1 MPEPLELTEPVVN
14 YEFIRMPDSTGFG
27 DYTESGQVIP
37 VSYQG
42 QPGSFTHQMFLNDHP
57 PIAGGRELWGFP
69 KKLAQP
75 KLAVEIDTLVGTL
88 NYGSV
93 RIATGTM
100 GYKHR
105 ALDIAVEARK
115 LAAPNFLLKIIP
127 HVDGTPRICELVR
140 YHLEDITV
148 KGAWT
153 GPAALDLYSHALAPV
168 AELPVLQVLSAKHIV
183 ADLTLGLGTVVHD
196 YLSPS
201 ASRPTTRDRLRD
213 LDRSERRLIGSAA
226 TSGVWKMLNVMREQ
240 ISPVPQQIK
249 PLPYDVVALVLQ
261 GGGALGAYQAGVYE
275 GLHEAGIR
283 PNWLAGISI
292 GALNAAIIAGSPE
305 AERVGRLREFW
316 ETICACPMEWPAGEG
331 LADALP
337 FAFDL
342 RSLHNAMAATRALFQ
357 GQPGFFKPRFPSP
370 LWSPFSGDAA
380 TSFYDTAPLQ
390 QTLERLVDFDRL
402 NSGEVRVSV
411 GAVNVRTG
419 NLTYFD
425 TAERRLGPKHFMA
438 SGALP
443 PGFPA
448 VEIEGEHYWDGGVV
462 SNTPLSRVLS
472 SEPCDTLTFQID
484 LWSAR
489 GRVPHDMMEVSSRQK
504 DIQYSSRTRA
514 ITDHA
519 MRMQKMRQALQRTIE
534 RLPESAKQDPEIR
547 AIADMA
553 RHRSYNIIHLIY
565 QSKIYEGHSKDYEFG
580 LSAMRAHWQSGLDDI
595 RRTLADPR
603 RLDPPAPE
611 LGIVTHDVHR
621 RD

>member
-1 MPEPLELTEPVVN
+1 
-14 YEFIRMPDSTGFG
+14 
-27 DYTESGQVIP
+27 
-37 VSYQG
+37 
-42 QPGSFTHQMFLNDHP
+42 
-57 PIAGGRELWGFP
+57 
-69 KKLAQP
+69 
-75 KLAVEIDTLVGTL
+75 
-88 NYGSV
+88 
-93 RIATGTM
+93 
-100 GYKHR
+100 
-105 ALDIAVEARK
+105 
-115 LAAPNFLLKIIP
+115 
-127 HVDGTPRICELVR
+127 
-140 YHLEDITV
+140 
-148 KGAWT
+148 
-153 GPAALDLYSHALAPV
+153 
-168 AELPVLQVLSAKHIV
+168 
-183 ADLTLGLGTVVHD
+183 
-196 YLSPS
+196 
-201 ASRPTTRDRLRD
+201 
-213 LDRSERRLIGSAA
+213 
-226 TSGVWKMLNVMREQ
+226 MLNVIRQ
-240 ISPVPQQIK
+240 RNSLVPQQSK

-305 AERVGRLREFW
+305 AERVARLREFW
-316 ETICACPMEWPAGEG
+316 ETICAAPVEWPAGER
-331 LADALP
+331 LADAMP

-342 RSLHNAMAATRALFQ
+342 RSLHNAMAAMRALFQ

-370 LWSPFSGDAA
+370 LWSPFSGDAS
-380 TSFYDTAPLQ
+380 TSFYDTAPLLG
-390 QTLERLVDFDRL
+390 TLERLVDFDRL

-425 TAERRLGPKHFMA
+425 TAERKLGPKHFMA

-448 VEIEGEHYWDGGVV
+448 VEIESEHYWDGGMV

-472 SEPCDTLTFQID
+472 SEQRHTLTFQID
-484 LWSAR
+484 LWSAK
-489 GRVPHDMMEVSSRQK
+489 GRVPSDLMELSSRQK

-519 MRMQKMRQALQRTIE
+519 LRMQKMRQALQRTIE

-553 RHRSYNIIHLIY
+553 RHSSHNIVHLIY
-565 QSKIYEGHSKDYEFG
+565 QSKIYEGQSKDYEFG
-580 LSAMRAHWQSGLDDI
+580 LNAMRAHWQSGLDDI

>member
-1 MPEPLELTEPVVN
+1 
-14 YEFIRMPDSTGFG
+14 
-27 DYTESGQVIP
+27 
-37 VSYQG
+37 
-42 QPGSFTHQMFLNDHP
+42 
-57 PIAGGRELWGFP
+57 
-69 KKLAQP
+69 
-75 KLAVEIDTLVGTL
+75 
-88 NYGSV
+88 
-93 RIATGTM
+93 
-100 GYKHR
+100 
-105 ALDIAVEARK
+105 
-115 LAAPNFLLKIIP
+115 
-127 HVDGTPRICELVR
+127 
-140 YHLEDITV
+140 
-148 KGAWT
+148 
-153 GPAALDLYSHALAPV
+153 
-168 AELPVLQVLSAKHIV
+168 
-183 ADLTLGLGTVVHD
+183 
-196 YLSPS
+196 
-201 ASRPTTRDRLRD
+201 
-213 LDRSERRLIGSAA
+213 
-226 TSGVWKMLNVMREQ
+226 MLNVIRERN
-240 ISPVPQQIK
+240 SLVPQQSK

-305 AERVGRLREFW
+305 AERVARLREFW
-316 ETICACPMEWPAGEG
+316 QTICAAPVEWPAGEG
-331 LADALP
+331 LADAMP

-342 RSLHNAMAATRALFQ
+342 RSLHNAMAAMRALFQ

-370 LWSPFSGDAA
+370 LWAPFSGDAS
-380 TSFYDTAPLQ
+380 TSFYDTAPLLG
-390 QTLERLVDFDRL
+390 TLERLVDFDRL

-425 TAERRLGPKHFMA
+425 TAERKLGPKHFMA

-448 VEIEGEHYWDGGVV
+448 VEIESEHYWDGGMV

-472 SEPCDTLTFQID
+472 SEQRHTLTFQID
-484 LWSAR
+484 LWSAK
-489 GRVPHDMMEVSSRQK
+489 GRVPSDLMELSSRQK

-519 MRMQKMRQALQRTIE
+519 LRMQKMRQALQRTIE

-553 RHRSYNIIHLIY
+553 RHSSHNIVHLIY
-565 QSKIYEGHSKDYEFG
+565 QSKIYEGQSKDYEFG
-580 LSAMRAHWQSGLDDI
+580 LNAMRAHWQSGLDDI

>member
-1 MPEPLELTEPVVN
+1 
-14 YEFIRMPDSTGFG
+14 
-27 DYTESGQVIP
+27 
-37 VSYQG
+37 
-42 QPGSFTHQMFLNDHP
+42 
-57 PIAGGRELWGFP
+57 
-69 KKLAQP
+69 
-75 KLAVEIDTLVGTL
+75 
-88 NYGSV
+88 
-93 RIATGTM
+93 
-100 GYKHR
+100 
-105 ALDIAVEARK
+105 
-115 LAAPNFLLKIIP
+115 
-127 HVDGTPRICELVR
+127 
-140 YHLEDITV
+140 
-148 KGAWT
+148 
-153 GPAALDLYSHALAPV
+153 
-168 AELPVLQVLSAKHIV
+168 
-183 ADLTLGLGTVVHD
+183 
-196 YLSPS
+196 
-201 ASRPTTRDRLRD
+201 
-213 LDRSERRLIGSAA
+213 
-226 TSGVWKMLNVMREQ
+226 MLNVMRGQ
-240 ISPVPQQIK
+240 TNAVPK
-249 PLPYDVVALVLQ
+249 ENRPLPYDVVALVLQ

-305 AERVGRLREFW
+305 DQRVERLREFW
-316 ETICACPMEWPAGEG
+316 ETICAGPVGGWPAGEG
-331 LADALP
+331 LADGLP
-337 FAFDL
+337 FAFDV
-342 RSLHNAMAATRALFQ
+342 RSMHNAFAAMRALFH

-370 LWSPFSGDAA
+370 LWSPFSGDSA
-380 TSFYDTAPLQ
+380 TSFYDTSPLK

-411 GAVNVRTG
+411 GAVNIRTG

-425 TAERRLGPKHFMA
+425 TTERKLGPKHFMA

-448 VEIEGEHYWDGGVV
+448 VEIDGEHYWDGGVV
-462 SNTPLSRVLS
+462 WNTPLSRVLS
-472 SEPCDTLTFQID
+472 SEPRNTLTFQID

-514 ITDHA
+514 ITDQA
-519 MRMQKMRQALQRTIE
+519 LRMQKMRQALQRTIE

-553 RHRSYNIIHLIY
+553 RHRSCNIIHLIY
-565 QSKIYEGHSKDYEFG
+565 QSKIYEGQSKDYEFG

-603 RLDPPAPE
+603 RLDPAAPE

>member
-1 MPEPLELTEPVVN
+1 
-14 YEFIRMPDSTGFG
+14 
-27 DYTESGQVIP
+27 
-37 VSYQG
+37 
-42 QPGSFTHQMFLNDHP
+42 
-57 PIAGGRELWGFP
+57 
-69 KKLAQP
+69 
-75 KLAVEIDTLVGTL
+75 
-88 NYGSV
+88 
-93 RIATGTM
+93 
-100 GYKHR
+100 
-105 ALDIAVEARK
+105 
-115 LAAPNFLLKIIP
+115 
-127 HVDGTPRICELVR
+127 
-140 YHLEDITV
+140 
-148 KGAWT
+148 
-153 GPAALDLYSHALAPV
+153 
-168 AELPVLQVLSAKHIV
+168 
-183 ADLTLGLGTVVHD
+183 
-196 YLSPS
+196 
-201 ASRPTTRDRLRD
+201 
-213 LDRSERRLIGSAA
+213 
-226 TSGVWKMLNVMREQ
+226 MLNVIREQ
-240 ISPVPQQIK
+240 TGPVPQQHTRA
-249 PLPYDVVALVLQ
+249 LPYDAVALVLQ

-305 AERVGRLREFW
+305 AERVARLREFW
-316 ETICACPMEWPAGEG
+316 ETICAFSIEWPAGEG
-331 LADALP
+331 LATALP
-337 FAFDL
+337 FAFDINSV
-342 RSLHNAMAATRALFQ
+342 RNTMAATRALVQ

-380 TSFYDTAPLQ
+380 TSFYDTAPLHK
-390 QTLERLVDFDRL
+390 TLERLVDFDRL
-402 NSGEVRVSV
+402 NSGEVRVSI

-472 SEPCDTLTFQID
+472 GEPCDTLTFQID

-489 GRVPHDMMEVSSRQK
+489 GRVPHDLMEVSSRQK

-514 ITDHA
+514 VTDQVL
-519 MRMQKMRQALQRTIE
+519 RMQKMRQALQRTIGK
-534 RLPESAKQDPEIR
+534 LPEAAKQDPEIR

-553 RHRSYNIIHLIY
+553 RHRSYNIVHLIY
-565 QSKIYEGHSKDYEFG
+565 QSKIYEGHSRDYEFG
-580 LSAMRAHWQSGLDDI
+580 LSAMRTHWQSGLDDI

>member
-1 MPEPLELTEPVVN
+1 
-14 YEFIRMPDSTGFG
+14 
-27 DYTESGQVIP
+27 
-37 VSYQG
+37 
-42 QPGSFTHQMFLNDHP
+42 
-57 PIAGGRELWGFP
+57 
-69 KKLAQP
+69 
-75 KLAVEIDTLVGTL
+75 
-88 NYGSV
+88 
-93 RIATGTM
+93 
-100 GYKHR
+100 
-105 ALDIAVEARK
+105 
-115 LAAPNFLLKIIP
+115 
-127 HVDGTPRICELVR
+127 
-140 YHLEDITV
+140 
-148 KGAWT
+148 
-153 GPAALDLYSHALAPV
+153 
-168 AELPVLQVLSAKHIV
+168 
-183 ADLTLGLGTVVHD
+183 
-196 YLSPS
+196 
-201 ASRPTTRDRLRD
+201 
-213 LDRSERRLIGSAA
+213 
-226 TSGVWKMLNVMREQ
+226 MLNVIREQ
-240 ISPVPQQIK
+240 LNPVTQQGK

-305 AERVGRLREFW
+305 TERVERLRAFW
-316 ETICACPMEWPAGEG
+316 ETICECPAGWPAGEG
-331 LADALP
+331 LGDAMP

-342 RSLHNAMAATRALFQ
+342 RSLHNAMAAMRALFQ

-370 LWSPFSGDAA
+370 LWSPFSGDAS

-390 QTLERLVDFDRL
+390 RTLERLVDFDRL

-425 TAERRLGPKHFMA
+425 TDERRLGPKHFMA

-448 VEIEGEHYWDGGVV
+448 VEIDSEHYWDGGVV
-462 SNTPLSRVLS
+462 WNTPLSRVLS
-472 SEPCDTLTFQID
+472 SEPRDTLTFQVD

-489 GRVPHDMMEVSSRQK
+489 GRVPHDLMEVSSRQK

-514 ITDHA
+514 ITDQA
-519 MRMQKMRQALQRTIE
+519 LRMQKMRRALHRTIE
-534 RLPESAKQDPEIR
+534 KLPESARQDPEIR

-553 RHRSYNIIHLIY
+553 HHRSYNIVHLIY
-565 QSKIYEGHSKDYEFG
+565 QSKIYEGQSKDYEFG